1 MLARVAFRFKA
12 RQGRAGSGEAYHGP
26 KALAGSAVKPHKVN
40 FLFLVRCVCVCV
52 CVCVCQF
59 SLSYLTYIQHA
70 TTVFT
75 QPALSGF
82 TIQASIFGSLD
93 TQVSAFCS
101 LVPRPHSTMHYA
113 VCAPFSFNFGFQK
126 KKEKKPGGLVIFQV
140 TFRTRNR
147 KTTLCGLSTSYLW
160 YSLGCS
166 KFSCQSLELL

>member
-1 MLARVAFRFKA
+1 MDQRHW
-12 RQGRAGSGEAYHGP
+12 QEALSSHT
-26 KALAGSAVKPHKVN
+26 KLISCFWSA
-40 FLFLVRCVCVCV
+40 VCVCV
-52 CVCVCQF
+52 SQF

-126 KKEKKPGGLVIFQV
+126 KKEKKSLVAWSF
-140 TFRTRNR
+140 F
-147 KTTLCGLSTSYLW
+147 K
-160 YSLGCS
+160 
-166 KFSCQSLELL
+166 